1 MKQAR
6 TKLAKLMQRKA
17 AFHNRMR
24 RFIKRLKR
32 GEVHKVSGEQHEGCT
47 HNWERD
53 GQTLLSVRRPSRPG
67 RPLGVCATNGSN
79 RQINGRLAASR
90 Q

>member
-6 TKLAKLMQRKA
+6 TKLAKLMQREK

-32 GEVHKVSGEQHEGCT
+32 GEVPQVTGEQHDGCI

-53 GQTLLSVRRPSRPG
+53 GQTLLSVRWTCTRCGTSQFG
-67 RPLGVCATNGSN
+67 
-79 RQINGRLAASR
+79 
-90 Q
+90 